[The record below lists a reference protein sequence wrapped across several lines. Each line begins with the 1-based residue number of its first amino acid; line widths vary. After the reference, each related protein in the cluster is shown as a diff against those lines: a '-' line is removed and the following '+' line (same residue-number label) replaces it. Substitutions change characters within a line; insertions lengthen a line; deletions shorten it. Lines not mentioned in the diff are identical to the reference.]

1 MDWEAQAAQK
11 RLGQTGKITVIVQN
25 KAPIHKSNA
34 VQARSADWEKEG
46 LYIFKLPKYCSQM
59 NRIESE
65 WLRIKQDEI
74 AGQMFEDEYDL
85 AIAVMASVEARAHN
99 KGYRVE
105 RFRFQK
111 DSSTS

>member
-1 MDWEAQAAQK
+1 M
-11 RLGQTGKITVIVQN
+11 
-25 KAPIHKSNA
+25 HKSKA
-34 VQARSADWEKEG
+34 VKTRISDWQESG
-46 LYIFKLPKYCSQM
+46 LYIFQLPKYCSQM

-65 WLRIKQDEI
+65 WIRIKEDEI

-85 AIAVMASVEARAHN
+85 AMAVIASVEKRAHQ